1 MQVFERNKVIEDKK
15 VAIPTEIQNVARKT
29 ALKLSDSIGCG
40 NKEGECKTMD
50 PCKIVLKQSYF
61 IDIQIFLLET
71 VSQFSIA
78 LPWWMRN
85 G

>member
-15 VAIPTEIQNVARKT
+15 SCYSHRDSECSAKN
-29 ALKLSDSIGCG
+29 KLSDSIGCG